1 MTLEETTAKVQ
12 DLASKKGG
20 AIGSKIKFQFDE
32 GVIYLDDT
40 VSPTTVSNADDYAD
54 CTVRVSLSNFNKL
67 MSGDMNAM
75 GAFMMGKIKV
85 DGDMSIAMKLSNLF

>member
-1 MTLEETTAKVQ
+1 MNLEETTAKVQ

-20 AIGSKIKFQFDE
+20 AISSKIKFQFDE
-32 GVIYLDDT
+32 GVIFLDDT
-40 VSPTTVSNADDYAD
+40 SSPASVSNADEQAD
-54 CTVRVSLSNFNKL
+54 CTIRVSLSNFNKL

>member
-1 MTLEETTAKVQ
+1 MTLEETTEKVKA
-12 DLASKKGG
+12 LAVAKGG

-32 GVIYLDDT
+32 GIIYLDDT
-40 VSPTTVSNADDYAD
+40 VTPATVSNADEYAN

-67 MSGDMNAM
+67 ISGDMNAM

>member
-1 MTLEETTAKVQ
+1 MTLEETTTKVQ
-12 DLASKKGG
+12 ELASKKGG

-32 GVIYLDDT
+32 GLIFLDDT
-40 VSPTTVSNADDYAD
+40 TSPTQVSNEDEYAD
-54 CTVRVSLSNFNKL
+54 CTIRVSLDNFNKL